1 MFSEEQQRKNRLD
14 FYFNSPSVSNYIQVT
29 QFPEL
34 NGVFLFSNLQ
44 WISFVS
50 ACPLSPKIHI
60 HMIICNAF
68 WRVVPWVCYPL
79 HKELPYYICF
89 EVGLTSFIWW
99 PSVSVWEETVN
110 SWSASTVPMKAR
122 ILCICHQ
129 PSKSPFSKLKMPS
142 LLIHLFYRNSVPSSP
157 FLPSLNIFQF

>member
-1 MFSEEQQRKNRLD
+1 MLSEEQQRKNRLD
-14 FYFNSPSVSNYIQVT
+14 FPFNSPSVSNYIQVM

-44 WISFVS
+44 WISFLS

-60 HMIICNAF
+60 NMSIYNAF
-68 WRVVPWVCYPL
+68 WRAVPWIYYPL

-89 EVGLTSFIWW
+89 EVGLASFIWW
-99 PSVSVWEETVN
+99 SLVFVWEETVN
-110 SWSASTVPMKAR
+110 SWSASTVPMKTR
-122 ILCICHQ
+122 ILWICHQ
-129 PSKSPFSKLKMPS
+129 PSKSHFSELKMHS
-142 LLIHLFYRNSVPSSP
+142 QLIHPFYRNSIPSSP